1 MVAKT
6 YTYGQSSI
14 FGSGG
19 GILDSLEQTHLS
31 KKDTGGRLS
40 AAGMLITLGVVY
52 GDIGT
57 SPLYVMK
64 SIVAGNGGMGHIS
77 KDFILGSVSLV
88 FWTLFIITTLKYVL
102 IALRADNNGEGGIF
116 ALYTLVRKRAKWLL
130 IPAMIGGA
138 FLLADGMLTP
148 SVTVTTAIE
157 GLKGTPIHG
166 AVLLHDQNEV
176 ILITMF
182 ILTLLFLIQR
192 FGTDLIGRAFGPIM
206 FLWFTFLGTIGFI
219 GLLKDPTILK
229 AINPYYAFH
238 ILISPENKVGLF
250 ILGSI
255 FLATT
260 GAEALYSDMGHVGR
274 RNIYGSWPYVNLCLV
289 LNYFGQAVWIY
300 QHNDVTQYQNNV
312 DFNPFFAMIPGP
324 LKIFAI
330 IIATLAAIIASQALI
345 SGSYTLVSEGIR
357 LKLLPILHVIYPT
370 NIRGQLYIPT
380 VNVILW
386 SVCMLIVYTFKTSE
400 HMEAAYGLAITITM
414 LMTTILLYAYL
425 RHKGVPFILSIGM
438 LLFFGSIELIFFIS
452 SAIKFVHGGW
462 VTILIGALILFTMY
476 VWRMG
481 DYYRNNNAYRTE
493 DVSLFAYKNQ
503 LRSLSRDKNHP
514 LYTTNL
520 VYMTKVHDQRYIKKN
535 ILYSILD
542 KRPKRAQVYWFITV
556 NVTDDPYSAGYT
568 VENFDTDYMINVQLY
583 LGFRVEQKVNIFLRQ
598 IINDMIAKGELPLQ
612 PQQYTTIPDRQVG
625 DFSFVILQEE
635 LSPETELPAF
645 QKMIIRARLLL
656 QKITLSPATWFGLEY
671 ADVVVE
677 KVPLILG
684 KPPIVK
690 LRRLKEKPKNYN
702 DGL

>member
-1 MVAKT
+1 M
-6 YTYGQSSI
+6 
-14 FGSGG
+14 
-19 GILDSLEQTHLS
+19 THLKANS
-31 KKDTGGRLS
+31 KKAKSSRLS
-40 AAGMLITLGVVY
+40 MAGMLITLGVVY

-64 SIVAGNGGMGHIS
+64 SIVAGNGGMGHVS
-77 KDFILGSVSLV
+77 QDFILGAVSLV

-116 ALYTLVRKRAKWLL
+116 ALYTLVRKQARWLL

-157 GLKGTPIHG
+157 GLKGTPLHG
-166 AVLLHDQNEV
+166 TVLLHTQNEV
-176 ILITMF
+176 VVITMI
-182 ILTLLFLIQR
+182 ILTCLFLIQR
-192 FGTDLIGRAFGPIM
+192 FGTNLIGRAFGPIM
-206 FLWFTFLGTIGFI
+206 FVWFTFLGLM
-219 GLLKDPTILK
+219 GLTGIVKDPSILK
-229 AINPYYAFH
+229 AINPYYA
-238 ILISPENKVGLF
+238 IQVLLSPDNKVGIF

-289 LNYFGQAVWIY
+289 LNYLGQGVWIY
-300 QHNDVTQYQNNV
+300 QHNQLPQFQNNP
-312 DFNPFFAMIPGP
+312 DFNPFFAMIPEP

-380 VNVILW
+380 VNTILW
-386 SVCMLIVYTFKTSE
+386 AVCMLIVYNFRTSE

-414 LMTTILLYAYL
+414 LMTTLLLYAYL
-425 RHKGVPFILSIGM
+425 RLNHVPRWLSLGM
-438 LLFFGSIELIFFIS
+438 LGFFGSIELIFFIS

-462 VTILIGALILFTMY
+462 VTILIGCTILVIMY
-476 VWRMG
+476 IWQMG
-481 DYYRNNNAYRTE
+481 DYYRNHNAYRTE
-493 DVSLFAYKNQ
+493 DVSLYACKNQ
-503 LRSLSRDKNHP
+503 LQSLSKNEHYP

-520 VYMTKVHDQRYIKKN
+520 VYMTKVHDQRYIKKS

-556 NVTDDPYSAGYT
+556 NVTDEPYTASYT

-598 IINDMIAKGELPLQ
+598 IINDLIAKGELPAQ

-645 QKMIIRARLLL
+645 QKTIIRARLFL
-656 QKITLSPATWFGLEY
+656 QRITLSPATWFGLEY
-671 ADVVVE
+671 ADVVTE
-677 KVPLILG
+677 KVPLVLG
-684 KPPIVK
+684 KIPIIK
-690 LRRLKEKPKNYN
+690 LKRLQEKPKDYT
-702 DGL
+702 DRL

>member
-1 MVAKT
+1 M
-6 YTYGQSSI
+6 
-14 FGSGG
+14 
-19 GILDSLEQTHLS
+19 
-31 KKDTGGRLS
+31 GGRILNKFEQASKHTHGSRLS
-40 AAGMLITLGVVY
+40 LAGMLITLGVVY

-64 SIVAGNGGMGHIS
+64 AIVAGNGGIGHIS
-77 KDFILGSVSLV
+77 RDFMVGSVSLV
-88 FWTLFIITTLKYVL
+88 FWTLFIVTTLKYVL

-130 IPAMIGGA
+130 VPAMIGGA

-157 GLKGTPIHG
+157 GLKGTPLHG
-166 AVLLHDQNEV
+166 TVLLHTQNEV
-176 ILITMF
+176 IIITMI

-206 FLWFTFLGTIGFI
+206 FIWFTFLGVMGLIGMS
-219 GLLKDPTILK
+219 KDLSILQ
-229 AINPYYAFH
+229 AINPYYALKV
-238 ILISPENKVGLF
+238 LIDPGNKAGLF

-274 RNIYGSWPYVNLCLV
+274 KNIYGSWPYVNLCLV
-289 LNYFGQAVWIY
+289 LNYFGQAVWLY
-300 QHNDVTQYQNNV
+300 QHNGQVNFQNTT
-312 DFNPFFAMIPGP
+312 DFNPFFAMIPEP

-370 NIRGQLYIPT
+370 NIRGQLYIPA
-380 VNVILW
+380 VNTILW
-386 SVCMLIVYTFKTSE
+386 GVCMLIVYTFKTSE

-425 RHKGVPFILSIGM
+425 RHKKVPLLVSWGM
-438 LLFFGSIELIFFIS
+438 LLFFGSVELIFFIS
-452 SAIKFVHGGW
+452 SAVKFVHGGW
-462 VTILIGALILFTMY
+462 VTILIGSTILLIMY
-476 VWRMG
+476 IWQMG

-503 LRSLSRDKNHP
+503 LSTLAQDDNYP

-520 VYMTKVHDQRYIKKN
+520 VYMTKVHDQRYIKKS

-556 NVTDDPYSAGYT
+556 NVTDDPYSASYT
-568 VENFDTDYMINVQLY
+568 VENFGTDHMINVQLY

-598 IINDMIAKGELPLQ
+598 IITDMIAKGELPLQ

-645 QKMIIRARLLL
+645 QKTIIRARLFL

-671 ADVVVE
+671 ADVVIE

-684 KPPIVK
+684 KIPIVK
-690 LRRLKEKPKNYN
+690 LRRLKKKPDNS
-702 DGL
+702 DESL